1 MAHWSLINDIVSET
15 MKAHP
20 LPDTVEEF
28 DAVTRRR
35 IEALALEKGTTPA
48 NILAVLKAQQA
59 ADVANESK
67 TSDVV
72 RAVRQRQ

>member
-1 MAHWSLINDIVSET
+1 VAHWSLINDIVTET

-20 LPDTVEEF
+20 LPETLEEF

-48 NILAVLKAQQA
+48 NIIAVLKAQQA
-59 ADVANESK
+59 ADITNESR
-67 TSDVV
+67 TNEVV
-72 RAVRQRQ
+72 RAVRQRP